1 MCRCS
6 VYCSIIPD
14 FILENVAR
22 RGSERQRRKARNSL
36 SISQALRG
44 RRRMHAMVRRPS
56 RMNPRLRWLEFLR
69 ARQGD
74 QECEE
79 ERQIYDVQHGN
90 RRKLPGRLVR
100 SEGDPATGDAAAD
113 EAYDGLGATYD
124 LFLEEYGRCSIDDRD
139 MPLIASVHYR
149 RSYDNAFFDGEQMV
163 FGDGDEDDEEIP
175 VGERIFNRFTIAVD
189 IMGHELTHGVTDRTA
204 GLVYRDQS
212 GALNE
217 SISDVFGSMVKQK
230 SLGQEAQDADW
241 LIGEGLFTANVH
253 GVALRSM
260 KNPGSAYD
268 DPVLGKDDQPDHM
281 SGYVDTQSDNGGVH
295 TNSGIPNK
303 AFYLAATSIGGFSW
317 EKAGHIWYEAL
328 ISPTLSPQARFQQ
341 FAQETIM
348 AASDLFGSSSA
359 ERQAVRE
366 AWDEVGVT
374 VAGARFLRRLV
385 TSKR

>member
-1 MCRCS
+1 
-6 VYCSIIPD
+6 
-14 FILENVAR
+14 
-22 RGSERQRRKARNSL
+22 
-36 SISQALRG
+36 
-44 RRRMHAMVRRPS
+44 
-56 RMNPRLRWLEFLR
+56 
-69 ARQGD
+69 
-74 QECEE
+74 
-79 ERQIYDVQHGN
+79 
-90 RRKLPGRLVR
+90 VR

>member
-1 MCRCS
+1 
-6 VYCSIIPD
+6 
-14 FILENVAR
+14 
-22 RGSERQRRKARNSL
+22 
-36 SISQALRG
+36 
-44 RRRMHAMVRRPS
+44 
-56 RMNPRLRWLEFLR
+56 
-69 ARQGD
+69 
-74 QECEE
+74 
-79 ERQIYDVQHGN
+79 
-90 RRKLPGRLVR
+90 VR

-113 EAYDGLGATYD
+113 EAYDGLGATYE

-139 MPLIASVHYR
+139 MPLIASVHYQ

-163 FGDGDEDDEEIP
+163 FGDGDEDDEDMPAE
-175 VGERIFNRFTIAVD
+175 ERLFNRFTIAVD

-217 SISDVFGSMVKQK
+217 SISDVFGSMVKQR
-230 SLGQEAQDADW
+230 SRGQEAQDADW
-241 LIGEGLFTANVH
+241 LIGEGLFTANVQ

-268 DPVLGKDDQPDHM
+268 DDVLGKDDQPDHM
-281 SGYVDTQSDNGGVH
+281 SGYVDTDLDNGGVH

-303 AFYLAATSIGGFSW
+303 AFFLVATSLGGFSW

-328 ISPTLSPQARFQQ
+328 ISPTLSPQASFQQ

-374 VAGARFLRRLV
+374 AAGRFLRRLA

>member
-14 FILENVAR
+14 FIHENIAR

-44 RRRMHAMVRRPS
+44 RRRIHAMVRRS
-56 RMNPRLRWLEFLR
+56 FRLNPRLRWFEFLR
-69 ARQGD
+69 AKQAD
-74 QECEE
+74 QECEV
-79 ERQIYDVQHGN
+79 ERQIYDAQHK
-90 RRKLPGRLVR
+90 RKLPGRLVR
-100 SEGDPATGDAAAD
+100 SEGDPATGDAAVD
-113 EAYDGLGATYD
+113 EAYDGLGATFD

-149 RSYDNAFFDGEQMV
+149 QSYDNAYFDGEQMV
-163 FGDGDEDDEEIP
+163 FGDGDEDDEDMPEE
-175 VGERIFNRFTIAVD
+175 ERIWNRFTIAID

-204 GLVYRDQS
+204 GLVYRDQP

-217 SISDVFGSMVKQK
+217 SISDVFGSMVKQR

-241 LIGEGLFTANVH
+241 LIGQGLFTANVQ

-268 DPVLGKDDQPDHM
+268 DDVLGKDDQPDHM
-281 SGYVDTQSDNGGVH
+281 SGYVDTPSDNGGVH

-328 ISPTLSPQARFQQ
+328 ISPTLSPQASFQQ

-348 AASDLFGSSSA
+348 AASDLFGPSSA
-359 ERQAVRE
+359 ERQAVLE

-374 VAGARFLRRLV
+374 VARVRFGRLAR
-385 TSKR
+385 TT